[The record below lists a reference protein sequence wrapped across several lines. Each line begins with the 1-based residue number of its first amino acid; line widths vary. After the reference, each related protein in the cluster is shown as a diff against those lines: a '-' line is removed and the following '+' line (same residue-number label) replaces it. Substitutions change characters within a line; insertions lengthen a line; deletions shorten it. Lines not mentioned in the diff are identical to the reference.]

1 MILSGFVIVTH
12 PFHPLNGQRLEV
24 LYSKRRGADTVFVCS
39 GGVSGQITLPLAWT
53 DRGEPPLAPPAVGRG
68 PGRARHAGPDT
79 ARSLIRVPACTAFSC
94 VMNAHKND
102 LRGLTT
108 PQLLARRRAAAARL
122 GDVEQVLA
130 GTLTEQ
136 SRRCGRPGCRCADGE
151 PHGPYAYFTPRPAG
165 RGRARYVPAAL
176 AEVVRRYLR
185 RGEQAEAVLA
195 EISAI
200 NAELLARRELQ

>member
-1 MILSGFVIVTH
+1 MNTH
-12 PFHPLNGQRLEV
+12 KG
-24 LYSKRRGADTVFVCS
+24 
-39 GGVSGQITLPLAWT
+39 
-53 DRGEPPLAPPAVGRG
+53 
-68 PGRARHAGPDT
+68 
-79 ARSLIRVPACTAFSC
+79 
-94 VMNAHKND
+94 D
-102 LRGLTT
+102 LRDLSTR
-108 PQLLARRRAAAARL
+108 QLLARRRAAAGRL

-136 SRRCGRPGCRCADGE
+136 ARRCGRPGCRCADGV

-176 AEVVRRYLR
+176 AGAVRRYLR

-200 NAELLARRELQ
+200 NAELLARRELR